1 MALDVLM
8 YEPTVY
14 TVAEVAGFL
23 RCSTR
28 TIFNLIDREELAC
41 LKVGGLTRITARKL
55 DAYLVAHAV
64 PADDHQ

>member
-1 MALDVLM
+1 MAIDVLM

-41 LKVGGLTRITARKL
+41 LKVGGLTRITA
-55 DAYLVAHAV
+55 YHAMYRLLI
-64 PADDHQ
+64 AAID